1 MISLLPRLSMP
12 LLCLLVTGAVAE
24 PDGEAV
30 YRTYCAQ
37 CHGADLQGS
46 NAQSL
51 VDGIWQFGSASWAVR
66 RTITQGITHVGMP
79 AFGLTLSS
87 EEIAA
92 VSSGG
97 WD

>member
-46 NAQSL
+46 NTAGWYGAPNTAGA
-51 VDGIWQFGSASWAVR
+51 DGW
-66 RTITQGITHVGMP
+66 
-79 AFGLTLSS
+79 
-87 EEIAA
+87 E
-92 VSSGG
+92 
-97 WD
+97 